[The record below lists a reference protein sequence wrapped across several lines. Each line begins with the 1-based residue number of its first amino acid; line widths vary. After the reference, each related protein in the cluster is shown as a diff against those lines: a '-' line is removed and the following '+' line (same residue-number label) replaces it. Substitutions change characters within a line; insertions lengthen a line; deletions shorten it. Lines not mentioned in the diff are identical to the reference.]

1 MTYTNFPRF
10 VFLLSIIMVG
20 NTLHSQSTKEA
31 VILYNSQAVLAQ
43 ITKDGEVKEIIQDEP
58 DYLKGFTIK
67 IQDYGQFVAN
77 QQTMKSDQKVV
88 LPSVKTFSEIDDN
101 YISVPFE
108 SGYATLSDLA
118 ISRLDEVIGELRK
131 SPSARVIIRTLSTKK
146 DALIDKNRINS
157 VRTYFKI
164 RGIAQERLSYETLS
178 GDRDIDEVKIN
189 YIF

>member
-1 MTYTNFPRF
+1 M
-10 VFLLSIIMVG
+10 IG

-43 ITKDGEVKEIIQDEP
+43 ITKDGEVKEIIQDEV
-58 DYLKGFTIK
+58 DFLKGFTIK
-67 IQDYGQFVAN
+67 IQDYGQFLAN
-77 QQTMKSDQKVV
+77 QQTFKTDQKVV
-88 LPSVKTFSEIDDN
+88 LPSVTTFNKIDDN

-131 SPSARVIIRTLSTKK
+131 TPSARVIIRTLSTSK

-189 YIF
+189 FIF

>member
-88 LPSVKTFSEIDDN
+88 LPSVKT
-101 YISVPFE
+101 
-108 SGYATLSDLA
+108 LA
-118 ISRLDEVIGELRK
+118 RLT
-131 SPSARVIIRTLSTKK
+131 IITFLCLLKA
-146 DALIDKNRINS
+146 DMQLYLIWPL
-157 VRTYFKI
+157 V
-164 RGIAQERLSYETLS
+164 
-178 GDRDIDEVKIN
+178 V
-189 YIF
+189 